1 MLFQKMQLRRTKL
14 FLQHALLSCYR
25 RKINRFAESHR
36 VDYITYILVPSRS
49 AENSYFIDYKRVA
62 SYVEC
67 TACLPSRTVDIY
79 LCKTRV
85 ALNLRICAGIATSLE
100 SSPLP
105 FASGVFTLQYRD
117 K

>member
-1 MLFQKMQLRRTKL
+1 MQLRRTKL
-14 FLQHALLSCYR
+14 FLQHALFSCYR

-36 VDYITYILVPSRS
+36 VDYITYKLVPSRS

-79 LCKTRV
+79 LCKSRV
-85 ALNLRICAGIATSLE
+85 TLNSRMCAGIATSLE
-100 SSPLP
+100 ANLP
-105 FASGVFTLQYRD
+105 PFGSGVYISNCRD
-117 K
+117 Q